1 MLLFYIFDGYDH
13 LKNNMHQSKIV
24 LWECGLGWIKCVKR
38 HFSNIVMVS
47 VILMVEKTSERPQIT
62 DKFITKLYR
71 VHPATD
77 RNKNT

>member
-1 MLLFYIFDGYDH
+1 
-13 LKNNMHQSKIV
+13 
-24 LWECGLGWIKCVKR
+24 
-38 HFSNIVMVS
+38 VMVS